1 MAFSVEEMGFPV
13 HYPNPELLSALT
25 ADSPMETPEKVKA
38 VLGEL
43 KFPPAPADRP
53 YLYGCMVL
61 SFDGKMGF
69 PDNPEGTLISK
80 ENRRDPIGG
89 KTDFWIMNVCRAY
102 ADGVI
107 LGTGTLKARP
117 SRAWRADL
125 ADPDLI
131 AARRGLGK
139 QDAAP
144 LDLIVSIDGRDV
156 PLEHPTLK
164 LPERPVILT
173 SQAGGAWLR
182 EHLDQPVRLID
193 SPCDLREDQSVLRV
207 LTAGEEVADTAG
219 LLSLL
224 RRSGLS
230 HVSVEAPGYI
240 WQLIREELLDEYL
253 LNYSGVMAGG
263 GTALG
268 TWAGQTAERHPH
280 ALLLSVGWHRGFLY
294 TRQKLIYGDSQA

>member
-1 MAFSVEEMGFPV
+1 MVFSVEEMGFPV

-117 SRAWRADL
+117 RQSRKTKAISLRPPPWTSSC
-125 ADPDLI
+125 
-131 AARRGLGK
+131 
-139 QDAAP
+139 P
-144 LDLIVSIDGRDV
+144 LTGGMCLWSI
-156 PLEHPTLK
+156 LH
-164 LPERPVILT
+164 
-173 SQAGGAWLR
+173 
-182 EHLDQPVRLID
+182 
-193 SPCDLREDQSVLRV
+193 
-207 LTAGEEVADTAG
+207 
-219 LLSLL
+219 
-224 RRSGLS
+224 
-230 HVSVEAPGYI
+230 
-240 WQLIREELLDEYL
+240 
-253 LNYSGVMAGG
+253 
-263 GTALG
+263 
-268 TWAGQTAERHPH
+268 
-280 ALLLSVGWHRGFLY
+280 
-294 TRQKLIYGDSQA
+294 